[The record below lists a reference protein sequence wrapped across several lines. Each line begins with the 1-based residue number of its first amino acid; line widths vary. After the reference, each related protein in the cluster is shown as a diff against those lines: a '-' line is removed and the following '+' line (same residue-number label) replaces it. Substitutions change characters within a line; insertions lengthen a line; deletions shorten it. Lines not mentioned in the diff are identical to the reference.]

1 MWAQGLT
8 IGVLIAAGVLT
19 QTQRKQ
25 AAATRSVDHSWAE
38 LLEKQAKE
46 EENELKLHQ
55 LAQAQPQ
62 AHSA

>member
-19 QTQRKQ
+19 QAQRQ
-25 AAATRSVDHSWAE
+25 EAAANRNVDHSWAE
-38 LLEKQAKE
+38 ILEEQAKE
-46 EENELKLHQ
+46 EKELKLHQ

-62 AHSA
+62 PHSA

>member
-19 QTQRKQ
+19 QTQRREAQ
-25 AAATRSVDHSWAE
+25 ANRTVDHSWAE
-38 LLEKQAKE
+38 LLEEQAKE
-46 EENELKLHQ
+46 EKELKLHQ

-62 AHSA
+62 QHSA